1 MPRVNTIKEDSRRSF
16 GTILGSICWS
26 LAVVVLLCG
35 CHSINEDQRPSDT
48 LSQETI
54 SLTTITTAR
63 AREALSDLGLGLIA
77 SPGDPNTLLLSGPP
91 EELQKAGTVLSLI
104 DTDDPYVIET
114 LAPATMA
121 RTLPSN
127 EQIARTIG
135 RCALGTFAAPPDAD
149 EARRGIMD
157 IQGESIVAIVPAK
170 LWPEVRAVVAFGP
183 ETVRLRKEMAVE
195 GVQDS
200 PVVTAGPVAA
210 APAPSMSQDPSGA
223 APNLTKAEAP
233 DVVSQLT
240 EFGGPEAEPAQRKA
254 APPQSNT
261 PQETTAST
269 ERSTIPEETAIA
281 GSTAPTT
288 AELDDK
294 MSRGVLKPTVEAG
307 PPPSRESEP
316 TTVAFPDGDDVIE
329 LTLPEKIDLAQL
341 IDLVG
346 EYLHLD
352 CMYDAERIG
361 NQVITLKLHS
371 KLRSEI
377 TVRDLY
383 SLLETILKFRG
394 LVMTRYEGNLVTIVP
409 AAEAMDADPELLA
422 PDRRT
427 IEAGDMVVTRIFELQ
442 HVEVASVIN
451 LLQNM
456 KLSVTTSAIPETQT
470 LFVTCYAHRMARIE
484 QLVNMVDRPGKPKEF
499 RFRRLQYTEAQ
510 SITQKVQALAE
521 ELQDM
526 PITIAAA
533 PTAEASSRSSRRQ
546 RGATEASSPP
556 SAGTETVYLDIDER
570 TNRVLMIGGE
580 RQLETVEGL
589 IDILD
594 VPQDDLP
601 ALKIYRIIHVS
612 AQEVVQKLNEL
623 GITELTTATGKNGR
637 SAKGS
642 TAEATGGELRIVVL
656 EATNSLLISA
666 ARQEHEQI
674 RTVIDYIDV
683 PLQDL
688 RVLKVY
694 DIQHADADEVIRKL
708 QELGFVG
715 GTSPV
720 GSGTRISRPKPSP
733 AAPGAEGTMEGA
745 AVDDLQVVVLEATN
759 SLLVYT
765 TEAQHQRLEAII
777 PYVDVEIRRERIP
790 YEIYFLE
797 NQDPEQ
803 LAEVLSRLVQETI
816 TDKEGKVQEVV
827 SKTEDDVTIIPD
839 AGTFSL
845 IVYASRKNQEW
856 IADLVEQ
863 LDKRRP
869 QVLIDVTLVEI
880 NKTEAFTYDLNLIQ
894 SFPDLTA
901 TSGLTGTISGSVTS
915 SDIMDRL
922 SASGRSQFADYQS
935 DGGNFTGFYGDKH
948 INLLLQAMQSK
959 NYGRVLAKPK
969 ILVNDNQAGTIKT
982 ADTTYVA
989 KRSSIPVSS
998 GGAGN
1003 DATLI
1008 ETAVDY
1014 QSYEAGITL
1023 NITPHISQGQLLRLD
1038 IELTRSDFR
1047 DTEDPEKPPDTTAS
1061 ELTTTVFVPDGS
1073 TIILGGLLKLNQNKG
1088 GVKVPLLG
1096 DIPLV
1101 GGLFRSI
1108 NNRDTQNKLY
1118 VFVKAEI
1125 IRPEG
1130 VFTQGMAELDAISE
1144 TNRAAFEQHE
1154 KEFQDYQDWPGL
1166 KPRPVD
1172 PQRVLEAR

>member
-1 MPRVNTIKEDSRRSF
+1 MRCTHTVREGSCWVFRHLRKPILGLLSVVALFCGCDSIKEDHRVSEA
-16 GTILGSICWS
+16 LG
-26 LAVVVLLCG
+26 
-35 CHSINEDQRPSDT
+35 
-48 LSQETI
+48 QETFA
-54 SLTTITTAR
+54 LTSITPER
-63 AREALSDLGLGLIA
+63 GRLALSDLGLGIIA
-77 SPGDPNTLLLSGPP
+77 SPADPNALLLSGSPD
-91 EELQKAGTVLSLI
+91 ELKKARIVLSLI
-104 DTDDPYVIET
+104 DADDPYVIEP
-114 LAPATMA
+114 LALASMA

-127 EQIARTIG
+127 QEIARTIG
-135 RCALGTFAAPPDAD
+135 HIAIGTFAAPPDAD
-149 EARRGIMD
+149 ETRRGIID
-157 IQGESIVAIVPAK
+157 IQGESVVAIVPAI
-170 LWPEVRAVVAFGP
+170 LWPEVRAVVEFGP
-183 ETVRLRKEMAVE
+183 GTVRLRNDMGLE
-195 GVQDS
+195 GLQDTRIA
-200 PVVTAGPVAA
+200 TAEPVAA
-210 APAPSMSQDPSGA
+210 TPASVTQQGPTKTGA
-223 APNLTKAEAP
+223 A

-240 EFGGPEAEPAQRKA
+240 EFGEPEPEIKEGNDTPPPPNAQQDKIISIAPESARDDVFKTEPVTSA
-254 APPQSNT
+254 AS
-261 PQETTAST
+261 
-269 ERSTIPEETAIA
+269 
-281 GSTAPTT
+281 
-288 AELDDK
+288 ELGDK
-294 MSRGVLKPTVEAG
+294 MSRGVLKPSTDVSP
-307 PPPSRESEP
+307 PPPSEP
-316 TTVAFPDGDDVIE
+316 QPASVTFPDGDDVIE

-409 AAEAMDADPELLA
+409 AAEALDADPELLA
-422 PDRRT
+422 PDRKT
-427 IEAGDMVVTRIFELQ
+427 IEAGDMVVTRIFELR
-442 HVEVASVIN
+442 HVEVSSVIN

-499 RFRRLQYTEAQ
+499 RFRRLEYTEAR
-510 SITQKVQALAE
+510 SITEKVQALAE

-526 PITIAAA
+526 PITIAASPA
-533 PTAEASSRSSRRQ
+533 SGTSSRSSRRQ
-546 RGATEASSPP
+546 RGSTEATSPP
-556 SAGTETVYLDIDER
+556 SASTEAVYLDTDER
-570 TNRVLMIGGE
+570 TNRILMIGSE
-580 RQLETVEGL
+580 QQLETVEGL

-601 ALKIYRIIHVS
+601 TLKIYSIIHVS
-612 AQEVVQKLNEL
+612 AQEVVEKLNAL
-623 GITELTTATGKNGR
+623 GITEIATTTAKGGRPGKAGASSETTGSG
-637 SAKGS
+637 
-642 TAEATGGELRIVVL
+642 LRIVVL
-656 EATNSLLISA
+656 EATNSLLINA
-666 ARQEHEQI
+666 ARDAHDQI
-674 RTVIDYIDV
+674 EAVIGYIDV

-694 DIQHADADEVIRKL
+694 DIQHADADEVVAKL

-715 GTSPV
+715 GAPRVRGRS
-720 GSGTRISRPKPSP
+720 TRISRPKPSP
-733 AAPGAEGTMEGA
+733 APPATDSTMEGA
-745 AVDDLQVVVLEATN
+745 AVEDLQMVVLEATN

-765 TEAQHQRLEAII
+765 TEAQHQRLEGII

-797 NQDPEQ
+797 NQDPES

-816 TDKEGKVQEVV
+816 TDKEGKIQEVI
-827 SKTEDDVTIIPD
+827 SKTEDEVIIIPD

-856 IADLVEQ
+856 VASLIER

-880 NKTEAFTYDLNLIQ
+880 NKTEAFAYDLNLIQ

-901 TSGLTGTISGSVTS
+901 TSGLTGVITDSVTS

-922 SASGRSQFADYQS
+922 AASGRSQFADYQS
-935 DGGNFTGFYGDKH
+935 DGGDFTGFYGDRH
-948 INLLLQAMQSK
+948 INLLLQTMQSK

-969 ILVNDNQAGTIKT
+969 ILVNDNQPGTIKT
-982 ADTTYVA
+982 ADTTYVR
-989 KRSSIPVSS
+989 KTSSIPVSS

-1003 DATLI
+1003 ETTLI

-1023 NITPHISQGQLLRLD
+1023 DITPHISQGELLRLD
-1038 IELTRSDFR
+1038 IALTRSDFR
-1047 DTEDPEKPPDTTAS
+1047 DTEDPEKPPDTTTS

-1108 NNRDTQNKLY
+1108 NNRDAQNKLY
-1118 VFVKAEI
+1118 IFVKAEI

-1144 TNRAAFEQHE
+1144 TNRTAFEQHE